1 MLCKK
6 QNKAYINK
14 TNKTNKINKKIN
26 SKKTTSIGLHELDNG
41 IGNEIDNEIDNN
53 KYPLPSGIVSDI
65 TQDIIQYVS
74 NIVYH
79 PTNKV
84 KIKNIFNYL
93 INSLLEHIFIYLYTI
108 MALLIIIF
116 VMNCSQFYYIINK
129 S

>member
-1 MLCKK
+1 MKDKK
-6 QNKAYINK
+6 SQESTEDD
-14 TNKTNKINKKIN
+14 TN
-26 SKKTTSIGLHELDNG
+26 ELQ
-41 IGNEIDNEIDNN
+41 
-53 KYPLPSGIVSDI
+53 SGIVSDL
-65 TQDIIQYVS
+65 TQEIIQYIS

-116 VMNCSQFYYIINK
+116 IMNCSQFYYIIKNN
-129 S
+129 SSQPIQIGSNVII